1 MNIFSI
7 YFFLIQLCGIFQ
19 KCTNCLFEL
28 QMPFS
33 QNDAISD
40 FICRLLFSKLNTL
53 WSCVLYHFNGNF
65 CVRAGYLNNS
75 NIYICNLRLIL
86 PGQVTYRYER

>member
-7 YFFLIQLCGIFQ
+7 YFILIQLCGIFQ

-40 FICRLLFSKLNTL
+40 FIFILHIFITL
-53 WSCVLYHFNGNF
+53 IFIYATYSF
-65 CVRAGYLNNS
+65 CQVGLHIGMKGENN
-75 NIYICNLRLIL
+75 ILWDRYIIETALSDAMSQPI
-86 PGQVTYRYER
+86 V

>member
-7 YFFLIQLCGIFQ
+7 YFILIQLCGIFQ

-33 QNDAISD
+33 QNDAISY
-40 FICRLLFSKLNTL
+40 FSEFVD
-53 WSCVLYHFNGNF
+53 SYFRVLYHFNGNF

-86 PGQVTYRYER
+86 PGRVTYRYER

>member
-1 MNIFSI
+1 MLLHVFICDPIWQNESLSRTLPNDNWENGVEMNSFSI
-7 YFFLIQLCGIFQ
+7 YFILIQLCGIFQ

-40 FICRLLFSKLNTL
+40 LIFFLSLSSHICRVKHAT
-53 WSCVLYHFNGNF
+53 GNF
-65 CVRAGYLNNS
+65 V
-75 NIYICNLRLIL
+75 
-86 PGQVTYRYER
+86 